1 MNTSVSFEVL
11 KEATARDRLELLDLI
26 KGVATN
32 EKTVGYHSD
41 LSSED
46 EESYFCWLDS
56 TLSDRNSVF
65 IIGRDND
72 LVVFQLLIAFKFEPN
87 NKHIANLSK
96 AIVHTRTRG
105 KGVIEAVLPLI
116 VEFCDQ
122 RRVSIVTLDA
132 VKGSSAERRWKRM
145 GFLEWG
151 VMPHYSKTT
160 EGTKEG
166 SYMYQTVDFLRQLCT
181 GDE

>member
-1 MNTSVSFEVL
+1 MKTLVSFEVL
-11 KEATARDRLELLDLI
+11 QEATESDRSELLELI
-26 KGVATN
+26 KSVATN

-41 LSSED
+41 LSDED
-46 EESYFCWLDS
+46 KKTYFSWLDS

-65 IIGRDND
+65 IIGRESG
-72 LVVFQLLIAFKFEPN
+72 LVIFQLLIAFKVEPN
-87 NKHIANLSK
+87 NRHVANLSK
-96 AIVHTRTRG
+96 AIVHTKVRG

-122 RRVSIVTLDA
+122 RQVSIVTLDA

-151 VMPHYSKTT
+151 VMPHYSKTI

-166 SYMYQTVDFLRQLCT
+166 SYMYQTVDFLRQLCV
-181 GDE
+181 GDN